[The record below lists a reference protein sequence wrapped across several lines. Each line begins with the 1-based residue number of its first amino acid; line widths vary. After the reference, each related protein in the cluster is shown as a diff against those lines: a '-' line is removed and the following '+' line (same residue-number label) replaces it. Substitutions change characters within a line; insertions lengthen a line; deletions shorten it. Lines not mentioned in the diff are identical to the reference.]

1 MTCPTTRSF
10 TMIDQDQSDNVTTTY
25 LLTGNGQTA
34 QFNAAN
40 KAALVGA
47 VPANNGSDNILLDGF
62 LDPTIG
68 CTPFE
73 APDLSQGGT
82 MGTSQALDELAAAKD
97 QAAPI
102 ALVPENDEMVLVNNA
117 FSATKT
123 NLYRSNVGQPPIS
136 NANNAADSPQNYCQN
151 MVNVQTP
158 FLANNQTLLAGGA
171 TPVPGTGNN
180 LLTFMANRLS
190 MSFTNLNCQ
199 NFGLKDP
206 VTVTLDGNGAAIAAQ
221 FNTTQQTATPAAA
234 TPMPTASPTTAAG
247 ATPAPTAPGTRGGG
261 HRIGRPHHLIQNPS
275 GT

>member
-40 KAALVGA
+40 KAALAGA

-68 CTPFE
+68 CTPFK
-73 APDLSQGGT
+73 APDLSQDGT

-136 NANNAADSPQNYCQN
+136 NANNAADSPQNYCQEHG
-151 MVNVQTP
+151 QCP
-158 FLANNQTLLAGGA
+158 D
-171 TPVPGTGNN
+171 PVPG
-180 LLTFMANRLS
+180 
-190 MSFTNLNCQ
+190 
-199 NFGLKDP
+199 
-206 VTVTLDGNGAAIAAQ
+206 
-221 FNTTQQTATPAAA
+221 QQPGPAGRRRD
-234 TPMPTASPTTAAG
+234 AG
-247 ATPAPTAPGTRGGG
+247 ARDRQQPA
-261 HRIGRPHHLIQNPS
+261 HLH
-275 GT
+275 G